1 MTSPPFPEYHDLMR
15 PMLEAVA
22 DGESHHLKEVVARM

>member
-1 MTSPPFPEYHDLMR
+1 MLPFPKYHELMR

-22 DGESHHLKEVVARM
+22 DGEPHHLKEVVA